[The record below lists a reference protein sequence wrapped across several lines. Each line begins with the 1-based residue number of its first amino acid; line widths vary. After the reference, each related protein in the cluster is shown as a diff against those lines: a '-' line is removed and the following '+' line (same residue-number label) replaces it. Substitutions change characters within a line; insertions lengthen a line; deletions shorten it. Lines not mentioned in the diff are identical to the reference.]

1 MGVAMIKWANMLYL
15 SEDIKL
21 KKKLKLIKTID
32 NVLIFEYTRLQLN
45 KKKDFDGESKIVLKV
60 PAIRCGCETETSKN
74 YPKITP
80 ELQAEKQFVN

>member
-32 NVLIFEYTRLQLN
+32 NVLIFEYTRL
-45 KKKDFDGESKIVLKV
+45 
-60 PAIRCGCETETSKN
+60 
-74 YPKITP
+74 
-80 ELQAEKQFVN
+80 